1 MASIIILNSNF
12 FLGLY
17 TDSEESLQAGQQVMF
32 TVLPLYFLCGLNE
45 VSCAELRSLKHPLI
59 PTIISITFICGFR
72 ILWIYTYFAKHKTIE
87 VLYMSYIISWTLA
100 WLIHFCLYYFLRN
113 KSYEKRSSYEKYTFT
128 DNKYNYY
135 SESYNVGGEYM
146 NTSVQR
152 HNATF
157 GDEPNNSNIDLNP
170 YISFGV

>member
-1 MASIIILNSNF
+1 MKKIFWICNFFVVYVGLFMASIIILNSNF

-17 TDSEESLQAGQQVMF
+17 TNSEESLQAGQQVMF

-87 VLYMSYIISWTLA
+87 VLYVSYIISWTLA

-113 KSYEKRSSYEKYTFT
+113 KSYQKMMKL
-128 DNKYNYY
+128 
-135 SESYNVGGEYM
+135 
-146 NTSVQR
+146 
-152 HNATF
+152 
-157 GDEPNNSNIDLNP
+157 I
-170 YISFGV
+170 